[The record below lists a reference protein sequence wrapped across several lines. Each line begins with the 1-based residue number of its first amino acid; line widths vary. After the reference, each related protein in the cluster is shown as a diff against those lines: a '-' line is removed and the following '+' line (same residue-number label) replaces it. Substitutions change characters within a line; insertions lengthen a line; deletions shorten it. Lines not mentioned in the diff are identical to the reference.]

1 MKLTPGAKMINTTF
15 WSTSKD
21 FKVAEKFMM
30 KQNFRNSFIICKTTK
45 NNIDIDFEKLNPF
58 NEKEVLFL
66 PFTEFKVEN
75 VSSKIQYGRKVYII
89 ELIELGNDNFVNPDY
104 MIIENFNSLP
114 SDKMI
119 NHFLEING
127 INEKRLNKNPKGY
140 INYN

>member
-75 VSSKIQYGRKVYII
+75 VSSKIQYGRKIFII
-89 ELIELGNDNFVNPDY
+89 ELTELGNDNLVNPDY
-104 MIIENFNSLP
+104 MIVEKFNSLP
-114 SDKMI
+114 ADKI
-119 NHFLEING
+119 VNHFFEIN
-127 INEKRLNKNPKGY
+127 ELNVKK
-140 INYN
+140 